1 MRIRWHSQVI
11 HCALLCAL
19 ALCLAIPT
27 PALAWGKAG
36 HRVVAT
42 LAMSLLTPDARS
54 QVTDFLG
61 PQVTLAE
68 ISTWADEVR
77 PSRPNTGPWHYV
89 NIPRDATSYDP
100 TRDCA
105 RGCVISAIEQS
116 RRLLQDP
123 SKDRTVREE
132 ALRWVVHFVADLH
145 QPLHVVGEDRGGND
159 ILVQFIGRQT
169 NRHRLWVGDLI
180 DHVYPTA
187 TALYTPVQAV
197 LPTGARQ
204 AWADGGPEDWAME
217 THRVALE
224 AVYLFPA
231 SRLIDDHYLE
241 KSLPVIHEQL
251 AKAAVRLAALLNRA
265 MGMD

>member
-1 MRIRWHSQVI
+1 MGARRST
-11 HCALLCAL
+11 AL
-19 ALCLAIPT
+19 ALPLVLVFLVGVPVD
-27 PALAWGKAG
+27 ALAWGKAG

-42 LAMSLLTPDARS
+42 LAMSLLTPEARS
-54 QVTDFLG
+54 QVAHLLG
-61 PQVTLAE
+61 PGVTLAE
-68 ISTWADEVR
+68 IATWADEVR
-77 PSRPNTGPWHYV
+77 SNRPNTAPWHYV

-100 TRDCA
+100 ARDCA

-169 NRHRLWVGDLI
+169 NLHRLWDGDLI
-180 DHVYPTA
+180 DHVYPNA
-187 TALYTPVQAV
+187 TALYKPVQAV
-197 LPTGARQ
+197 LQTGARQ